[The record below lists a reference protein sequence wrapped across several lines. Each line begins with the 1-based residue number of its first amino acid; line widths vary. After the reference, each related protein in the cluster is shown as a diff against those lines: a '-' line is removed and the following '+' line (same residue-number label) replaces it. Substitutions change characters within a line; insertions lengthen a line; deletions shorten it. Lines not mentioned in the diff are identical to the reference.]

1 MPILGIVGGSQAFS
15 SASGGKTYAFN
26 GLTTALTALVAPA
39 NPSRQKIRFHNPGS
53 VDIFIYP
60 ANAQSITTGS
70 NVALVPS
77 TVNLGGCT
85 RVYGNGGTLEITG
98 ECQGQWGAFAA
109 DNTGTSLTVM
119 DSNVS

>member
-1 MPILGIVGGSQAFS
+1 MAILGGIGASQTFS
-15 SASGGKTYAFN
+15 SASGGKVYSFN
-26 GLTTALTALVAPA
+26 GLTTALLALVAPA
-39 NPSRQKIRFHNPGS
+39 NPARQRIRFHNPGAI
-53 VDIFIYP
+53 DIFIYP
-60 ANAQSITTGS
+60 QFAINITTGS

-85 RVYGNGGTLEITG
+85 RVYGNGGTLEIIG

-109 DNTGTSLTVM
+109 DNTGTSLTVI

>member
-1 MPILGIVGGSQAFS
+1 MTIFGGVGGSQVFS
-15 SASGGKTYAFN
+15 SASGGKTYGFN
-26 GLTTALTALVAPA
+26 GLTTALLANVAPA
-39 NPSRQKIRFHNPGS
+39 NPSRQKIRFHNPGAI
-53 VDIFIYP
+53 DIFIYP
-60 ANAQSITTGS
+60 QFVQTTGS

-109 DNTGTSLTVM
+109 DNTGTSLTVI